1 MKNTYAKPIL
11 SITEE
16 SALIKNAT
24 IVFDTNILLNFH
36 KYSTSTFQNVGD
48 IVRKLKDRLFLPYQ
62 VGLEYYQ
69 KKSEIIKEQ
78 KELPDFLKKTIDRFF
93 NGLNL
98 HKGSDFYSIIE
109 KYGKEIKEA
118 ITKKAKEIQ
127 LPKPEEITQFW
138 ETVYQGKNS
147 SAPSSEER
155 IKLCDLIKKRYE
167 FGIPPGFSDLA
178 KKSNLYGDAL
188 IWFDILKYAKN
199 NQQDIIFVSED
210 TKPDWVKDGN
220 LRLELVEEFQTE
232 THHKIKHYTF
242 EAFLKKISRQQGS
255 TLSPNTQK
263 ELKRVAENIKQ
274 IQEKYQDWW
283 ESSGIKNSIK
293 AFDDKWHNPLK
304 SIIED
309 SLEKNYLNSIQNHL
323 FNQKPLED
331 MLPNL
336 FKPVHRLIEPNI
348 STLGELNKK
357 V

>member
-11 SITEE
+11 SATEE
-16 SALIKNAT
+16 SSLLKNAT

-36 KYSTSTFQNVGD
+36 KYSTATFQNARD
-48 IVRKLKDRLFLPYQ
+48 IVKKLKDRLFLPYQ

-78 KELPDFLKKTIDRFF
+78 RELPDFLKKTIDRFF

-127 LPKPEEITQFW
+127 SPKPEEITQFW

-155 IKLCDLIKKRYE
+155 IKLCDLIKRRYE

-199 NQQDIIFVSED
+199 NQKDIIFVSED

-242 EAFLKKISRQQGS
+242 ESFLKKISKQQGS
-255 TLSPNTQK
+255 ILPPNTQK
-263 ELKRVAENIKQ
+263 ELKRVAENLKQ
-274 IQEKYQDWW
+274 IQERYQNLWDD
-283 ESSGIKNSIK
+283 SGIKNSLK
-293 AFDDKWHNPLK
+293 AFDDKWRNPLK
-304 SIIED
+304 SIIENN
-309 SLEKNYLNSIQNHL
+309 LQNYSLNSIEKAL
-323 FNQKPLED
+323 FGLNPLEKACPDLYKPL
-331 MLPNL
+331 
-336 FKPVHRLIEPNI
+336 HRLVEPDI
-348 STLGELNKK
+348 SALDELNKK
-357 V
+357 F